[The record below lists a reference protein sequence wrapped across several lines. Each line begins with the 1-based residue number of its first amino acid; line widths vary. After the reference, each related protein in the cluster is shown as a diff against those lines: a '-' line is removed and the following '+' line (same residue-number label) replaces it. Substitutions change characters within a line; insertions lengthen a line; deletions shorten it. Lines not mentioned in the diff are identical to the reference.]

1 MFSSVYSKIM
11 RERERERNVQNSD
24 ANVLWNASLLLEFLL
39 IEKSPF
45 LTIFIWPFFEGL
57 CLSLHNTQLTLHIKI
72 MPTMS
77 NMNGQNNLN
86 DSLSLSFLLLLLVE
100 A

>member
-45 LTIFIWPFFEGL
+45 LTIFIWPFFGRFY
-57 CLSLHNTQLTLHIKI
+57 LSLHSTQLILYIKI
-72 MPTMS
+72 LS
-77 NMNGQNNLN
+77 NMNSQN
-86 DSLSLSFLLLLLVE
+86 
-100 A
+100 